1 MLVGTGLSNTDA
13 FAMSLVLQSLDHQ
26 LQVISHASLSI
37 APLSNV
43 QLFLFF
49 FFAVAEKQDW
59 ASMLINN
66 PGQ

>member
-1 MLVGTGLSNTDA
+1 MREKKRTDFFLVMLVGTGLSNTDA

-43 QLFLFF
+43 QLLPF
-49 FFAVAEKQDW
+49 
-59 ASMLINN
+59 
-66 PGQ
+66 

>member
-1 MLVGTGLSNTDA
+1 MREKKRTDFFLVMLVGTGLSNTDA

-49 FFAVAEKQDW
+49 FAVAEKQD
-59 ASMLINN
+59 
-66 PGQ
+66 